1 MTNVLQVPS
10 QMPSILAMV
19 QRVKRECG
27 LPVPTT
33 LVGTTDQTALVV
45 LEALNDAT
53 VDIYMRAR
61 WEWKQCLYGLPL
73 VAGTTQYAL
82 PADFERMC
90 IDPKSAGYP
99 ISGLSQEEWQQQIP
113 AVSITSGQPQYFTTH
128 GYIFEIWPSPN
139 AEFITNYPILPFT
152 YYRLP
157 PGRLDGSDDGANI
170 NIPAE
175 FASAL
180 NCYGKWKTK
189 EFLEYPD
196 SQLDHQ
202 RYEQELGVQLNA
214 DKSMRRAPRM
224 RHGGVVRSKIWS

>member
-1 MTNVLQVPS
+1 MTNVLQTPS

-27 LPVPTT
+27 LPEPTT
-33 LVGTTDQTALVV
+33 LIGTTDKTAIVV
-45 LEALNDAT
+45 LDALNDAT
-53 VDIYMRAR
+53 VDVYMRNR

-73 VAGTTQYAL
+73 QTNVTQYAL
-82 PADFERMC
+82 PSDFERMC

-113 AVSITSGQPQYFTTH
+113 AVSITSGQPQYFTIH

-157 PGRLDGSDDGANI
+157 PNRLSLLDDSANI
-170 NIPAE
+170 NVPPE
-175 FASAL
+175 FEDAL
-180 NCYGKWKTK
+180 ISFAKWKTK
-189 EFLEYPD
+189 SFLEYPD
-196 SQLDHQ
+196 ADADHA
-202 RYEQELGVQLNA
+202 RYEQALNVQLNA

-224 RHGGVVRSKIWS
+224 RHGSIVRSKIWS

>member
-128 GYIFEIWPSPN
+128 RCYEFRLSFVNQGDFLPIVMAWVHRGVRQGLLMLQPSKQDLQVR
-139 AEFITNYPILPFT
+139 AEGQGCHHFLVRCSLSQIPLVPRQ
-152 YYRLP
+152 RL
-157 PGRLDGSDDGANI
+157 
-170 NIPAE
+170 
-175 FASAL
+175 
-180 NCYGKWKTK
+180 
-189 EFLEYPD
+189 
-196 SQLDHQ
+196 
-202 RYEQELGVQLNA
+202 
-214 DKSMRRAPRM
+214 
-224 RHGGVVRSKIWS
+224 